1 MSKLLQTSESNDKT
15 YLKTHWYKGNYKMI
29 KQAVLKVLS
38 DCGFVPESTDDNY
51 GEIVIENKTFIMTIT
66 IFEFTYAETAVDITY
81 ESKRV
86 FDFGASKKDILL
98 FYSKLGEYA
107 QFKGLGLHP

>member
-1 MSKLLQTSESNDKT
+1 MGKIIQTSETNVKN

-29 KQAVLKVLS
+29 KASVLKVL
-38 DCGFVPESTDDNY
+38 DDFGFKPEVTDDNY
-51 GEIVIENKTFIMTIT
+51 GEIVIENNQFTMTIT
-66 IFEFTYAETAVDITY
+66 IFEFTYQETAVDIAY
-81 ESKRV
+81 ESKRF
-86 FDFGASKKDILL
+86 FDFGASKKDILI